1 MHHHH
6 HHGSG
11 MAGLLKESMRIK
23 MYMEGTVN
31 GHYFKCE
38 GEGDGNPFAGTQ
50 SMRIHVT
57 EGAPLPFAFDILA
70 PCCEYGSKTFV
81 HHTAE
86 IPDFFKQSFPEGF
99 TWERTTTYEDG
110 GILTAH
116 QDTSLEGNCL
126 IYKVKVH
133 GTNFPAD
140 GPVMKNKSGGW
151 EPSTEVV
158 YPENG
163 VLCGRNV
170 MALKVGDRH
179 LICHHYTSYRSKKAV
194 RALTM
199 PGFHFTDYRL
209 QMLRKKKD
217 EYFELYEASVAR
229 YSDLP
234 EKAN

>member
-1 MHHHH
+1 M
-6 HHGSG
+6 
-11 MAGLLKESMRIK
+11 LLKENMHIK

-31 GHYFKCE
+31 GHYFKCK

-50 SMRIHVT
+50 SMRVHVT

-81 HHTAE
+81 RYPAD

-140 GPVMKNKSGGW
+140 GPVMKKETCGW
-151 EPSTEVV
+151 EPSTESV

-163 VLCGRNV
+163 VLRGRNH
-170 MALKVGDRH
+170 MALKVGDSH
-179 LICHHYTSYRSKKAV
+179 LHCHHSTTYRSKKAE
-194 RALTM
+194 RALIM
-199 PGFHFTDYRL
+199 PPRHSTDYCL
-209 QMLRKKKD
+209 QITSHKDD
-217 EYFELYEASVAR
+217 EYFELYETSVAR
-229 YSDLP
+229 YSD
-234 EKAN
+234 